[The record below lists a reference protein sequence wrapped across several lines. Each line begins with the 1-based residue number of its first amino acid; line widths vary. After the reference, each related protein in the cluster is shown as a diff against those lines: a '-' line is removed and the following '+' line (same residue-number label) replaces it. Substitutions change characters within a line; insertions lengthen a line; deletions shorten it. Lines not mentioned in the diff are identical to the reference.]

1 VLFSKA
7 ILECWEEIWIEAKW
21 KYELEWSIFFN
32 VIKKFNVAIWSCM
45 KLEDVLKVL
54 PLLMLKK
61 FLDQFIF
68 IWGCE

>member
-1 VLFSKA
+1 MSQDGA
-7 ILECWEEIWIEAKW
+7 
-21 KYELEWSIFFN
+21 FFLMAYQ
-32 VIKKFNVAIWSCM
+32 KFNIAIWSCM